1 MKKTRPRISRLISF
15 PHSTIHFSKRVSN
28 FQLLSIQLHILIGDI
43 TSLHFDSWWVEG
55 KEKNMIT
62 VVYRLDGNPHEVTI
76 KDTKYFVKELYACE
90 KHKGQIITVSVII
103 FNLSIFKSVGIFL
116 SEQRLIF
123 SENPL

>member
-1 MKKTRPRISRLISF
+1 MSL
-15 PHSTIHFSKRVSN
+15 
-28 FQLLSIQLHILIGDI
+28 GDI

-90 KHKGQIITVSVII
+90 KHKGQIITVSIFII
-103 FNLSIFKSVGIFL
+103 SY
-116 SEQRLIF
+116 LILYLVLGPICR
-123 SENPL
+123 SKDRHLWKANSDEAV

>member
-1 MKKTRPRISRLISF
+1 MSL
-15 PHSTIHFSKRVSN
+15 
-28 FQLLSIQLHILIGDI
+28 GDI

-90 KHKGQIITVSVII
+90 KHKGQIITVSFFI
-103 FNLSIFKSVGIFL
+103 
-116 SEQRLIF
+116 
-123 SENPL
+123 

>member
-1 MKKTRPRISRLISF
+1 MSL
-15 PHSTIHFSKRVSN
+15 
-28 FQLLSIQLHILIGDI
+28 GDI

-90 KHKGQIITVSVII
+90 KHKGQIITVSI
-103 FNLSIFKSVGIFL
+103 FIYFLSDIVSSVGTYL
-116 SEQRLIF
+116 
-123 SENPL
+123 

>member
-1 MKKTRPRISRLISF
+1 MTL
-15 PHSTIHFSKRVSN
+15 FSKRVSN
-28 FQLLSIQLHILIGDI
+28 SQENQLHILLGDI

-90 KHKGQIITVSVII
+90 KHKG
-103 FNLSIFKSVGIFL
+103 
-116 SEQRLIF
+116 
-123 SENPL
+123 